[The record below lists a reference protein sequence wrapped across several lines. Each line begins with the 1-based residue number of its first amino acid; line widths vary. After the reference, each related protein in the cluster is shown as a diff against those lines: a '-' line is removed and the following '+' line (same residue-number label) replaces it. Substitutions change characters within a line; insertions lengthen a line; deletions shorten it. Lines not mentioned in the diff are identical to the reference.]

1 MKKPNDTFGVLSV
14 YIQHR
19 NGVAFEQKMSILL
32 HILCK
37 YGGFNCNGAHQRVRN
52 LTQNVENKVIP
63 NLLKSV
69 VSFHSEAIDL
79 AEKTKDNFI
88 QKPTEITTNE
98 DIDMVIGDLLDLLE
112 EPKITQPINIPKHT
126 PKSLHRID
134 VTPYADND
142 DFSGYRLH
150 LPLYESTRTGFDEA
164 YYRWFRFL
172 RNRFTLRTVVRDSN
186 ATGRLIKQK
195 ASEPFD
201 TNVFTPQ
208 VLNNA
213 SSKAFDHTDKRK
225 DNATYEW
232 LV

>member
-19 NGVAFEQKMSILL
+19 NGVAFEQKMNILI
-32 HILCK
+32 HILRE
-37 YGGFNCNGAHQRVRN
+37 YGGFNCERSHQRVRS
-52 LTQNVENKVIP
+52 LSRDIDSEVIP
-63 NLLKSV
+63 HLLRRV
-69 VSFHSEAIDL
+69 ESFYTEALEL

-98 DIDMVIGDLLDLLE
+98 EIDIVIGDLLDLLE
-112 EPKITQPINIPKHT
+112 EPNIIQTVNIPKQM
-126 PKSLHRID
+126 PQSLHRID
-134 VTPYADND
+134 VTPYADNRE
-142 DFSGYRLH
+142 FSGYRLR
-150 LPLYESTRTGFDEA
+150 LPLYESKHVGIDEA

-172 RNRFTLRTVVRDSN
+172 RNRFALRTIVPGSQ

-201 TNVFTPQ
+201 TTVFTPQ
-208 VLNNA
+208 ILNNA
-213 SSKAFDHTDKRK
+213 YSEAFNYTGKRK